1 MTSTVQ
7 SNPLDEENMQEV
19 MGVGGDYEREEYE
32 VRWRAAL
39 RSRSEQARGSTRG
52 RVRELRI

>member
-32 VRWRAAL
+32 VRWRAGAGGGEL
-39 RSRSEQARGSTRG
+39 GS
-52 RVRELRI
+52 